1 MKIKTLK
8 ILIFGKN
15 EDSFAELKDLIR
27 NLWPDNKIITV
38 MDEYTGCELAAVEN
52 PDIIFLADNL
62 NVTDSIEVCRKLKAE
77 KKTSSI
83 PIVFLTGTYTDKATR
98 KLALEGGVDAFLS
111 SPIDESE
118 LVLQLR
124 TMVKIKNARFVKH
137 EKKEPADNGIE
148 DQYQKPQFKLS
159 STQEMI
165 EFIQKDNE
173 ARKLNDRGYSDWDQ
187 QMSKK
192 IQRILVPGG
201 SIADLELSDIID
213 AVSIQNMME
222 NFYELSQIPMAIID
236 TNGNILVG
244 VGWQDICTKFH
255 RINPDSCTNC
265 IESDV
270 YLTQGIPEGEFRL
283 YKCKNNMWD
292 IATPIIIGN
301 EHKGNLFL
309 GQFFFDSEP
318 DNEELFVGQARRYN
332 FPVKEYLDAVER
344 APRISKKT
352 LDQAK
357 AFLLNLSRSISHL
370 SYSNILLAKAIT
382 QQKKIEDALRYSEE
396 LLNKAQEIAHLGS
409 WSLDLITN
417 TLTWSDELYNIF
429 GLKPNE
435 FAATYEGFIDAVH
448 PEDREMVNSAYT
460 NSIQEG
466 KDSYRVEHRIIR
478 KRTGELRYVLEKCEH
493 FKNKSGKIVRSVGMT
508 HDITARKVEEA
519 RLIKLNKTLAALSKS
534 SQAMSQFVE
543 ENDYLR
549 QVCKIIV
556 EDTDFTMVWIGYA
569 RDDEAK
575 TVEPVASA
583 GFDKDYLSSIRV
595 TWDDSKTGR
604 GPTGTAIR
612 TGKMCM
618 CNNMFTD
625 PDFIPWREQA
635 IKRGYAASIVFPL
648 KTGEKTIGAISIY
661 SAAPDSFLEDEIN
674 LLTELANDLAH
685 GINTIRLRT
694 AHKKAEEALSESHSR
709 LELLVK
715 ERTRELQ
722 ITNELLQKEIN
733 IGKQQEIDLKLA
745 EEKYRTVAD
754 HTHGWEFWLDKDEN
768 FLYCSPSCER
778 ITGYKATDFLQKP
791 QLLYEI
797 IHPDDIKAF
806 RSHRKT
812 KELGQAKENELEYR
826 IIHKDGSVRWIG
838 HECQPINDELGNYKG
853 TRGSNKD
860 ITGRKD
866 VEQQLKT
873 SNQKYRLLSANIT
886 DGIFICRHGRL
897 EYVNKAMK
905 RIFGYTKYKMEGIML
920 SHLALPEYKEELN
933 QILHLNSP
941 GNQLRNIEID
951 CLKKDHTIIHVEI
964 LLNYVAREKVIYGVL
979 HDITDKKQIQKNIV
993 KAIIM
998 TEEKEK
1004 AHFSKELH
1012 DGLGPLLSAIKL
1024 YLQWSERPNSQNSRV
1039 EIIHKAE
1046 DILEEALTT
1055 VKEISNKLSPHLLNY
1070 YGLTS
1075 AIQSFVDK
1083 LEETS
1088 TIKINFESNV
1098 TIRLGNEIE
1107 AAFYRAVIE
1116 CLNNTMKYAKARNA
1130 NIILDYTG
1138 DQLQLLYTD
1147 DGIGFNLEETLAV
1160 KKGLGLYN
1168 LQNRIQTIG
1177 GKIVM
1182 FSSPGKGVN
1191 YQIDV
1196 KL

>member
-1 MKIKTLK
+1 MKIKTIK
-8 ILIFGKN
+8 ILILGKEEN
-15 EDSFAELKDLIR
+15 SCAEFK
-27 NLWPDNKIITV
+27 NLLRSLLPDNRIITAPN
-38 MDEYTGCELAAVEN
+38 EKAGKELAMVEN
-52 PDIIFLADNL
+52 PDVIFLADEING
-62 NVTDSIEVCRKLKAE
+62 SISLEVCRTLKADR
-77 KKTSSI
+77 KTSGI
-83 PIVFLTGTYTDKATR
+83 PIVLLTGPHTGKEVR
-98 KLALEGGVDAFLS
+98 KQAMEEGVDAFLS
-111 SPIDESE
+111 LPVDESD
-118 LVLQLR
+118 LILQLR
-124 TMVKIKNARFVKH
+124 AMVELKASRSVKKDKKVLAGNGQKNH
-137 EKKEPADNGIE
+137 
-148 DQYQKPQFKLS
+148 YQSPHFKLL

-173 ARKLNDRGYSDWDQ
+173 ARKLNDREFSALEQ
-187 QMSKK
+187 QVSEK
-192 IQRILVPGG
+192 IQSILVPGG

-236 TNGNILVG
+236 INGKIVVG
-244 VGWQDICTKFH
+244 VGWQDICTRFH
-255 RINPDSCTNC
+255 RIHPDSCTNC

-270 YLTQGIPEGEFRL
+270 YLTRGIPEGEFRL
-283 YKCKNNMWD
+283 YKCKNHMWD

-318 DNEELFVGQARRYN
+318 KNEELFIGQATKYN
-332 FPVKEYLDAVER
+332 FPVKEYLEAVER

-370 SYSNILLAKAIT
+370 SYSNILLARAISH
-382 QQKKIEDALRYSEE
+382 QKKIENALRNSEE

-409 WSLDLITN
+409 WSLDLKTN

-435 FAATYEGFIDAVH
+435 FAATYEGFLEAVH
-448 PEDREMVNSAYT
+448 PDDREMVNSAYI

-466 KDSYRVEHRIIR
+466 KNEYMVEHRILR
-478 KRTGELRYVLEKCEH
+478 KHTRELRYVLEKCEH
-493 FKNKSGKIVRSVGMT
+493 FKDESGKIVRSVGMT
-508 HDITARKVEEA
+508 HDITERKIEEG
-519 RLIKLNKTLAALSKS
+519 RLKKLNKTLAALSKS
-534 SQAMSQFVE
+534 SQAMSQSVE
-543 ENDYLR
+543 EKDYVR
-549 QVCKIIV
+549 QICKIIA
-556 EDTDFTMVWIGYA
+556 EDTDFAMIWIGYA
-569 RDDEAK
+569 LDDEAK

-583 GFDKDYLSSIRV
+583 GFDKNYLSTVRV
-595 TWDDSKTGR
+595 TWDDSETGQ

-618 CNNMFTD
+618 CNNMLTD
-625 PDFIPWREQA
+625 PSFAPWREQA
-635 IKRGYAASIVFPL
+635 IKRGYASSIVFPL
-648 KTGEKTIGAISIY
+648 KTGEKTFGAISIY
-661 SAAPDSFLEDEIN
+661 SAEPDSFLDDEIN
-674 LLTELANDLAH
+674 LLSELANDLAH

-694 AHKKAEEALSESHSR
+694 AHQLAEEELNKSHSR
-709 LELLVK
+709 LETLVK
-715 ERTRELQ
+715 ERTLELQ
-722 ITNELLQKEIN
+722 IANELLQKEIK
-733 IGKQQEIDLKLA
+733 IGKQQEINLKLA

-778 ITGYKATDFLQKP
+778 ITGYKASDFLQHP
-791 QLLYEI
+791 HLLYDI
-797 IHPDDIKAF
+797 IHPDDLKAY

-812 KELGQAKENELEYR
+812 KELSQAKENELEYR

-838 HECQPINDELGNYKG
+838 HECQPIRDESGNYKG

-886 DGIFICRHGRL
+886 DGIFICRNGRL

-905 RIFGYTKYKMEGIML
+905 RIFGYTKYKMEGSML
-920 SHLALPEYKEELN
+920 AHLALPEYKEELS
-933 QILHLNSP
+933 QILSLSSP
-941 GNQLRNIEID
+941 GNQLRNIEIE
-951 CLKKDHTIIHVEI
+951 CYKKDHTTIHVEI
-964 LLNYVAREKVIYGVL
+964 LFNYVAREKVIYGVV
-979 HDITDKKQIQKNIV
+979 HDITDRKQIQKNIV
-993 KAIIM
+993 KAIIL
-998 TEEKEK
+998 TEEKER

-1024 YLQWSERPNSQNSRV
+1024 YLQWSERPNSHDARV

-1088 TIKINFESNV
+1088 TINIHFVSNV

-1116 CLNNTMKYAKARNA
+1116 CLNNTMKYAKARNVS
-1130 NIILDYTG
+1130 ITLDYTG
-1138 DQLQLLYTD
+1138 DQLQLQYMD

-1177 GKIVM
+1177 GKITM

-1191 YQIDV
+1191 YQIVV